1 VALWDARTLSR
12 STELPA
18 DRRPTAP
25 SDPNGPITL
34 IWDDP
39 VKSAC
44 FVRCLHRLS
53 TIVQAGEQAPLN
65 SGARADGR
73 SCHAQSREYAASVVA
88 EVAIAT
94 VHHFHECGVCLV
106 PPLFSSS
113 EHTSI
118 AVRPAAPAHEQGVAQ
133 AAEDQHEPNFTR
145 RWPIDESWQ
154 LRIRRS
160 LMAPTLLPSVPMRA
174 ASAPHTRS

>member
-1 VALWDARTLSR
+1 AASNT
-12 STELPA
+12 
-18 DRRPTAP
+18 
-25 SDPNGPITL
+25 NGPITL

-94 VHHFHECGVCLV
+94 VDHSDIRG
-106 PPLFSSS
+106 S
-113 EHTSI
+113 T
-118 AVRPAAPAHEQGVAQ
+118 
-133 AAEDQHEPNFTR
+133 PNNCY
-145 RWPIDESWQ
+145 
-154 LRIRRS
+154 
-160 LMAPTLLPSVPMRA
+160 PSVA
-174 ASAPHTRS
+174 ASGLQRGVSLVA